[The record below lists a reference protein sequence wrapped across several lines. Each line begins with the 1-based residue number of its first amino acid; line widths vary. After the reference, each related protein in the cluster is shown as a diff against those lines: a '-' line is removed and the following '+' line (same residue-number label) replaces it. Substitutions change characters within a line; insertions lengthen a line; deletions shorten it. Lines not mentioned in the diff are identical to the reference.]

1 MKSFAFGDGEAIT
14 SLAGERTWI
23 AASGFNGDRLF
34 YRKAALAC
42 GGDRWH
48 HIAFEYPA
56 NAKRSMQD
64 VIRRAV
70 EMLDSSQNTGC
81 DTHFPSL
88 LRTGTRIRQNNLLKL
103 DEAASVPP
111 LTAPLVKQLG
121 VSSTDQGGG
130 KQRRFNL
137 GGSSYTRPKNT

>member
-23 AASGFNGDRLF
+23 AASGFKGDRLF

-48 HIAFEYPA
+48 HIALEYPA

-64 VIRRAV
+64 FVRRV
-70 EMLDSSQNTGC
+70 VNELDSGQNEGC
-81 DTHFPSL
+81 DTPLSRSANDGDAH
-88 LRTGTRIRQNNLLKL
+88 
-103 DEAASVPP
+103 SVE
-111 LTAPLVKQLG
+111 
-121 VSSTDQGGG
+121 
-130 KQRRFNL
+130 
-137 GGSSYTRPKNT
+137 